1 MKIYVNERNEIHEVN
16 TCSDPSLIEL
26 EVTDGTFDGWSEA
39 KICCYKATVQDGN
52 VTMMTPYVDSRLI
65 EHIDQ
70 LGKQTE
76 AITPWTASKTAY
88 IDDTEVTFTDAPQG
102 NVSVYMTDKE
112 GQNVP
117 CTFER
122 VYNGIKVAF
131 EKRNSLAEVNI
142 SII

>member
-1 MKIYVNERNEIHEVN
+1 MKVYVNERNEIHEVN

-76 AITPWTASKTAY
+76 AITPKQFTKTAY
-88 IDDTEVTFTDAPQG
+88 IEDTEAVFSGVPTGNMTVYCSVPHTVERDGDRVTVKFEPLEEVTEVT
-102 NVSVYMTDKE
+102 
-112 GQNVP
+112 
-117 CTFER
+117 
-122 VYNGIKVAF
+122 I
-131 EKRNSLAEVNI
+131 NI
-142 SII
+142 I

>member
-1 MKIYVNERNEIHEVN
+1 MKIYVNDKNEIHEVS

-39 KICCYKATVQDGN
+39 KICCYKATVQDGK
-52 VTMMTPYVDSRLI
+52 VIMMTPYVDSRLI

-88 IDDTEVTFTDAPQG
+88 IDDTSVSFENVPNG
-102 NVSVYMTDKE
+102 NMSVYMDTPHTYVRD
-112 GQNVP
+112 GSRV
-117 CTFER
+117 TVSFER
-122 VYNGIKVAF
+122 L
-131 EKRNSLAEVNI
+131 EEVTEVTI
-142 SII
+142 SIV

>member
-1 MKIYVNERNEIHEVN
+1 MKIYVNDKNEIHEVN

-39 KICCYKATVQDGN
+39 KICCYKATVSEGN

-76 AITPWTASKTAY
+76 AITPKQYTKTAY
-88 IDDTEVTFTDAPQG
+88 IEDTEVVFSGVPTG
-102 NVSVYMTDKE
+102 NMTVYCSVPHTVERDGDRVTVK
-112 GQNVP
+112 
-117 CTFER
+117 FEPL
-122 VYNGIKVAF
+122 
-131 EKRNSLAEVNI
+131 EEVTEVTI